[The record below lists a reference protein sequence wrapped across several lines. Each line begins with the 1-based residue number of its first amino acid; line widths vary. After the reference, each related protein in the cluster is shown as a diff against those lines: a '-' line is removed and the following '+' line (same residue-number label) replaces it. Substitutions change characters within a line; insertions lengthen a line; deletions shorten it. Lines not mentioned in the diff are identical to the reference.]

1 MIGYDNHTKLST
13 LIDFQEINITLKAD
27 GWQCL
32 QLSSWSTED
41 QPFHAPERYLLDLTT
56 RKNISLTQNSG
67 SASVELQHNKGH
79 NNSKVFS
86 IIF

>member
-1 MIGYDNHTKLST
+1 M
-13 LIDFQEINITLKAD
+13 KAD

-56 RKNISLTQNSG
+56 RKNISLSPNTG

-86 IIF
+86 MIIKVYTCILMNLINT

>member
-1 MIGYDNHTKLST
+1 MKT
-13 LIDFQEINITLKAD
+13 D

-56 RKNISLTQNSG
+56 YKNITFPQNSG
-67 SASVELQHNKGH
+67 NAIVELQHNKGH
-79 NNSKVFS
+79 NNSKVFHLILS
-86 IIF
+86 NIQF

>member
-1 MIGYDNHTKLST
+1 M
-13 LIDFQEINITLKAD
+13 KAD

-56 RKNISLTQNSG
+56 YKNITYSQNTG
-67 SASVELQHNKGH
+67 TAIVELQHNKGH
-79 NNSKVFS
+79 NNSKVF
-86 IIF
+86 IIIIKF